1 MNNDDNGAAARAV
14 YKEHRDARK
23 ADSEAAARE
32 EAERVSLK
40 DTLFERYF
48 YCKPRVYLYKEKAQ
62 FIPQDKDSIKMRLR
76 KENYEESEIC
86 DLILQIESK
95 NYIPNLYSM
104 QPARRA
110 GAYVG
115 DGMRYIV
122 LHDYHFPYPVGSEGR
137 CETILNI
144 FNALFGDEQMA
155 YFLAWIKGARRR
167 IKACLNEGD
176 YSSECQIMCVMGA
189 HDIGKTNILCKRILH
204 PLCGGGWVDYGEYLK
219 HGKQFNGEIMNSC
232 LLIADDK
239 GKPLGHGA
247 RRRMADTMKNIG
259 YSGSFAIE
267 AKGKTVISIR
277 APWVQIV
284 FANDDASGLE
294 SVPDFSGMEDKFIA
308 LFAELRPSFPP
319 NKTDEEKK
327 ALDAAIAAELPAFAW
342 YVDHYAPPVE
352 IQEESGRHECK
363 AYISLEIEK
372 LLRSISE
379 DSQLMNAID
388 MLISDPVTSDID
400 AICKEDGISAVTLQ
414 GYLRRRNLWKEEH
427 GRTIGRRLT
436 RLCDIYPDKISK
448 RKSHGNIL
456 YVVKRPAETVA
467 DDE

>member
-1 MNNDDNGAAARAV
+1 METQQKDDGFAAAMEACNRSH
-14 YKEHRDARK
+14 KELKEDNR
-23 ADSEAAARE
+23 
-32 EAERVSLK
+32 LK

-48 YCKPRVYLYKEKAQ
+48 YCKPRFYLYKEKSQ
-62 FIPQDKDSIKMRLR
+62 FIPQDKDSIKRRLR
-76 KENYEESEIC
+76 KEGYEESEIC

-95 NYIPNLYSM
+95 NYVPNSYPM

-115 DGMRYIV
+115 DGLRYIV
-122 LHDYHFPYPVGSEGR
+122 LHDYPFPYPDGVVGK
-137 CETILNI
+137 CDTILNVL
-144 FNALFGDEQMA
+144 NALFGDEQMA

-167 IKACLNEGD
+167 IKACLNDGD
-176 YSSECQIMCVMGA
+176 YSSESQIMCVMGA

-204 PLCGGGWVDYGEYLK
+204 PLLGGGWADYGEYLK
-219 HGKQFNGEIMNSC
+219 HGKQFNGELMNSC

-267 AKGKTVISIR
+267 AKGKTAISVR

-308 LFAELRPSFPP
+308 LFAELRPTFPP

-342 YVDHYAPPVE
+342 YVDHYSPPAD

-363 AYISLEIEK
+363 AYISPKVDK

-388 MLISDPVTSDID
+388 MLIADSVTMDVD
-400 AICKEDGISAVTLQ
+400 TICADSGVSAVTIQ
-414 GYLRRRNLWKEEH
+414 SFLRRRNLWKDEQ
-427 GRTIGRRLT
+427 GRTIGRKLT
-436 RLCDIYPDKISK
+436 RLCELYPGKI
-448 RKSHGNIL
+448 RKCKAHGNKTVYKIA
-456 YVVKRPAETVA
+456 RPAEAVA
-467 DDE
+467 DED